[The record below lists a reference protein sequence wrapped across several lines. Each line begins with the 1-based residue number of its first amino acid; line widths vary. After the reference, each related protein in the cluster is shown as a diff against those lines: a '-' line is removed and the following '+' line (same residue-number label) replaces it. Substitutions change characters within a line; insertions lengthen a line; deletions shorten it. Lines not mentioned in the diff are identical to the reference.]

1 MTSFAFQSLFAFAA
15 LSLLTACGGSVPP
28 EQAGFTSTAS
38 VVAHSPAPVAD
49 CEAEGCNQPRIID
62 GLAEQYRF
70 GAVQQPQQEEA
81 VEPTVATEPLTE
93 VAAASESA
101 PAAPAQAL

>member
-1 MTSFAFQSLFAFAA
+1 MTPFKFRSLFALA
-15 LSLLTACGGSVPP
+15 SLVLLAACGGSEPP
-28 EQAGFTSTAS
+28 EQAGVTSTAS
-38 VVAHSPAPVAD
+38 VIAHSPAPVAD
-49 CEAEGCNQPRIID
+49 CEAEGCNQPRIVD

-81 VEPTVATEPLTE
+81 VEPPPATEPMTE
-93 VAAASESA
+93 VAAVSEAA